1 MKCLSDNVNVS
12 TTKQNYRLLIV
23 SPVPVSSA
31 NGKLFSLDLW
41 VEDLKENLNVVE
53 SITVLAPRAL
63 GALESA
69 QSMPEAIK
77 VVYLDQ
83 IVNRADIQQL
93 IHQVDVVS
101 IGAGAPFWRIKTA
114 FAIAQEATIN
124 KKCLITAITSD
135 RAQTTIMNAVGKHWL
150 KKMKAKITAWGINKA
165 TLKLATFSS
174 GVVVIGVSVL
184 ESIQL
189 KHANVYIETAS
200 WIHQQAIIS
209 DTALEHKLTQIKASS
224 IPKAIIATRLEPMKG
239 IHMGIEALAQI
250 RQQADITPTLSILG
264 KGAALDDLKAL
275 VAQHELQAQVTFDG
289 VRAYPE
295 AFFAE
300 IGRFELM
307 LLTNLNVE
315 LPRLIFDAISQG
327 LVPICPDF
335 ASYLNLKLPQQVYYK
350 KGDVQSLMQTWLNLS
365 NIEVLEATL
374 RVLRPLAYE
383 YTIESMHQKRAG
395 WVANALASNK

>member
-1 MKCLSDNVNVS
+1 MS
-12 TTKQNYRLLIV
+12 TAKQNYRLLIV

-31 NGKLFSLDLW
+31 NDKLFSLDLW
-41 VEDLKENLNVVE
+41 VEDLKENLCVVE

-69 QSMPEAIK
+69 QAMPEAIK

-93 IHQVDVVS
+93 IHQIDVVS

-114 FAIAQEATIN
+114 MAIAQEANKN
-124 KKCLITAITSD
+124 KKFLMTAITSD
-135 RAQTTIMNAVGKHWL
+135 RAKTTVMNSAGKHWL

-165 TLKLATFSS
+165 TLKLAALSN

-200 WIHQQAIIS
+200 WIHQQAIMS
-209 DTALEHKLTQIKASS
+209 DVAFEHRLTHIKASS
-224 IPKAIIATRLEPMKG
+224 LPKAIIATRLEPMKG
-239 IHMGIEALAQI
+239 VHIGIEALAQM
-250 RQQADITPTLSILG
+250 RQQAGITPTLSILG

-295 AFFAE
+295 AFFTE

-307 LLTNLNVE
+307 FLTNLNVE

-335 ASYLNLKLPQQVYYK
+335 VSYLNLKLPQQVYYK

-365 NIEVLEATL
+365 TIEVLIATL
-374 RVLRPLAYE
+374 RALRPLAYE

-395 WVANALASNK
+395 WVANALASSK